1 MGVIMERTRMILAM
15 LVALAVTGC
24 VTNYQYRTYGNVTAT
39 DGEMHQAV
47 IYWHKDEGRL
57 WYGKK
62 YEQLDTDATMRICG
76 GTFPKIF
83 ALADDGTVE
92 LLSKSGDFLIAR
104 INDTGNLEPVPEVL
118 LQEGGRCGLILVKG
132 KPAATNG
139 LKTGVR
145 PEVSILCKNATRPDR
160 YPEVGKYQ
168 FDPVSRMETGEDRS
182 GPDACLS
189 R

>member
-1 MGVIMERTRMILAM
+1 MGVIMERIKVIPAV
-15 LVALAVTGC
+15 LVAFAITGC

-39 DGEMHQAV
+39 NGEMHQAV

-57 WYGKK
+57 WYGEK
-62 YEQLDTDATMRICG
+62 YEQVDTDATMRICG
-76 GTFPKIF
+76 GSLPKIF
-83 ALADDGTVE
+83 TLADDGYVE
-92 LLSKSGDFLIAR
+92 LQSKPGDFLVAR
-104 INDTGNLEPVPEVL
+104 IDDAGNLETVPEEL

-132 KPAATNG
+132 KPAAMNG

-145 PEVSILCKNATRPDR
+145 PEVGILCKNATRPDR
-160 YPEVGKYQ
+160 YPEIGKYQ